1 VAAFERDARG
11 RARKASAARRPTGRR
26 RSGWQEEEHRGH
38 GGGRWSAGMDRGGGV
53 EEVGTGRPSEWTG

>member
-1 VAAFERDARG
+1 MGARQEGERGEEADG
-11 RARKASAARRPTGRR
+11 
-26 RSGWQEEEHRGH
+26 QEEEHRGH